1 MDHIGMLTSLTCLFV
16 CFIGAIFGTPCKKH
30 LKRLRGNVQRPDS
43 VLLCFRNAIFRICWE
58 YCLEF
63 NIYNVS
69 NLEFSRKHRLA
80 RKQWFLCRHFL
91 FPRGRDEP
99 PVLHC
104 SLLVGVGPNVGC
116 YRHCCRYL
124 NLSTDMFLDISDM
137 FSTQQHNMPNQFNH
151 TSQII
156 YLENVVWSAFRVFQQ
171 AQFKNT
177 ITWIIRLVCWW
188 I

>member
-1 MDHIGMLTSLTCLFV
+1 MNRGLTQFCCASETQSIAFAGNIGWSLTY
-16 CFIGAIFGTPCKKH
+16 T
-30 LKRLRGNVQRPDS
+30 
-43 VLLCFRNAIFRICWE
+43 
-58 YCLEF
+58 
-63 NIYNVS
+63 YNLI
-69 NLEFSRKHRLA
+69 NLEFSRKQRLA
-80 RKQWFLCRHFL
+80 RKEWFFCWHFL

-137 FSTQQHNMPNQFNH
+137 FSTQQHIMPNQFNH